1 MKPDSV
7 ILEPVMSQI
16 IMSYFASMFNC
27 DINLMMPALFSF
39 VANLSFQNKSMRHI
53 EETFSSFVRAILDKK
68 KPQIRLLLLYQE
80 LHLRSPRHRK
90 SNVHKTFRRSS
101 RRILNVVYELS

>member
-16 IMSYFASMFNC
+16 VMSYFASMFNC

-39 VANLSFQNKSMRHI
+39 VTNLSFQNKSMRHI
-53 EETFSSFVRAILDKK
+53 EETFSSFVRAILDKRNHRLDYYYF
-68 KPQIRLLLLYQE
+68 IRNY
-80 LHLRSPRHRK
+80 
-90 SNVHKTFRRSS
+90 T
-101 RRILNVVYELS
+101 